1 MIDPRSRKLFRFMLV
16 SGVWSLTTAAWLLLR
31 RQAYY
36 EPHYSFAASDVL
48 LYVGMNFVLMTL
60 LAVLASL
67 VVFGMAT
74 RRLGLWWTLALPWI
88 FLVFLVCMGGVKK
101 WIHDQEW
108 RQNISERQLGS
119 STASPPLESCSIA
132 PRWYGESRPS

>member
-1 MIDPRSRKLFRFMLV
+1 MLV
-16 SGVWSLTTAAWLLLR
+16 SGVLTLTSAAWLLLR
-31 RQAYY
+31 RQAYC
-36 EPHYSFAASDVL
+36 EPHYVFAASDVL

-74 RRLGLWWTLALPWI
+74 RRLGSWWTLALPWL
-88 FLVFLVCMGGVKK
+88 FLVFLACMGGVKK

-108 RQNISERQLGS
+108 RQTIDERQLGPPA
-119 STASPPLESCSIA
+119 ASPPVKACSIA